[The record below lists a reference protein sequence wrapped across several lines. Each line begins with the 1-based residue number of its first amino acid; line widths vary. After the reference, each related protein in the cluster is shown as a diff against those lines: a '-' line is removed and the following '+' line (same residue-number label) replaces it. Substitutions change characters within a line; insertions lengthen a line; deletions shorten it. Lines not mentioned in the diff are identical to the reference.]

1 MMTRALPVAF
11 LLVLAS
17 NACAAAETTPRG
29 LFKVKGAPAVLPP
42 TEIAS
47 FAAG

>member
-1 MMTRALPVAF
+1 MRALYLAF
-11 LLVLAS
+11 PLLLAG
-17 NACAAAETTPRG
+17 AATGAAETTPRG
-29 LFKVKGAPAVLPP
+29 LYKVKGAPAVLPP

>member
-1 MMTRALPVAF
+1 MRAILF
-11 LLVLAS
+11 TLVLLIPAL
-17 NACAAAETTPRG
+17 AAADTTPRG
-29 LFKVKGAPAVLPP
+29 LAKVKGAPAVLPP

>member
-1 MMTRALPVAF
+1 MRAMPLLISMT
-11 LLVLAS
+11 LLS
-17 NACAAAETTPRG
+17 TTAAAGELTPRG
-29 LFKVKGAPAVLPP
+29 LVKVKGAPAVLPP